1 MGQGIE
7 EAQVIGNAGSWL
19 ETALER
25 LAGDWLLWACI
36 LLTGTLCFALGLV
49 IAREAGASKD
59 QLWIEQLPASA
70 MSGSV
75 ATTTSGAA
83 GKAPEQAAAT
93 SPIAHPQPAA
103 AAAALPATSGTYMA
117 SKTGSK
123 YYLPSCGSAKRIKE
137 ENRVWF
143 ATKQEAEAAG
153 YEPAANCK
161 GL

>member
-1 MGQGIE
+1 MGKGIE

-19 ETALER
+19 QAVMGR
-25 LAGDWLLWACI
+25 LAGDWLLSACI
-36 LLTGTLCFALGLV
+36 VLTGTLCFGLGL
-49 IAREAGASKD
+49 IISREGGSAKD
-59 QLWIEQLPASA
+59 QLWIEQLPEGV
-70 MSGSV
+70 MPGSV
-75 ATTTSGAA
+75 GTSTSGAGEASREQSIAAPASAQSQLA
-83 GKAPEQAAAT
+83 GAAAV
-93 SPIAHPQPAA
+93 
-103 AAAALPATSGTYMA
+103 LPATTGTYMA

-143 ATKQEAEAAG
+143 ATKQQAETAG